1 MQQCNDEE
9 ERYGRRST
17 RMKMMRLLVSTRHAS
32 MKLTTMKTSS
42 CGDYDG
48 GSGTGDDADDADD
61 M

>member
-1 MQQCNDEE
+1 
-9 ERYGRRST
+9 
-17 RMKMMRLLVSTRHAS
+17 MKMMRLLVST
-32 MKLTTMKTSS
+32 S